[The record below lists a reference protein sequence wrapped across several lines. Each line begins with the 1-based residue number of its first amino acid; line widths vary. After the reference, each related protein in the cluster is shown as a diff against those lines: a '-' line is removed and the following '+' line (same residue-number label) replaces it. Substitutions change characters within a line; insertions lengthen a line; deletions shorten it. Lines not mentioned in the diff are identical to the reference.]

1 MKNKYLL
8 IFFAIAMNLTSVA
21 QSNFEPIVVE
31 GRTWN
36 VVKIHYAEPPESDS
50 IPGYYQDIKG
60 RWGIGWHYTYMLK
73 GDTVMGG
80 MVYKKLFLDDMFVSG
95 LREEDGRVYE
105 RYWDDVPEELIF
117 DFYLQPGDIFKDGFQ
132 DQVQMEVKQTRE
144 VDVEGKSR
152 QCMDMW
158 AYMEG
163 KEVIDGLVDY
173 WIEGIGC
180 MDGPHFPFWWEAI
193 GSSSLLLSCYDGDK
207 CIFSVE
213 DLNQITNI
221 QPNITNCS
229 SDIRQEIHD
238 LQGRRL
244 NGAPHKGIY
253 IKNGRKYEVR

>member
-1 MKNKYLL
+1 MNKYLL
-8 IFFAIAMNLTSVA
+8 LLYTIAMNLTSVA

-31 GRTWN
+31 GRIWN
-36 VVKIHYAEPPESDS
+36 VVSIHPAEPPESDS
-50 IPGYYQDIKG
+50 IPPDYYQDIKG
-60 RWGIGWHYTYMLK
+60 RWGIGFPHTYVLR
-73 GDTVMGG
+73 GDTIMSGVA
-80 MVYKKLFLDDMFVSG
+80 YKKLYLDDRFVSG

-117 DFYLQPGDIFKDGFQ
+117 DFYLQPSDIFKDGFQ
-132 DQVQMEVKQTRE
+132 DHVQMEVKQTRE

-152 QCMDMW
+152 QCLDMW

-193 GSSSLLLSCYDGDK
+193 GSSSLLLSCYDGDE
-207 CIFSVE
+207 CIFASE

-221 QPNITNCS
+221 HSAIAETPSNS
-229 SDIRQEIHD
+229 QEIYD
-238 LQGRRL
+238 LQGRKVTMLQR
-244 NGAPHKGIY
+244 NGLY
-253 IKNGRKYEVR
+253 IRDGKKYVVR

>member
-1 MKNKYLL
+1 
-8 IFFAIAMNLTSVA
+8 
-21 QSNFEPIVVE
+21 
-31 GRTWN
+31 
-36 VVKIHYAEPPESDS
+36 
-50 IPGYYQDIKG
+50 
-60 RWGIGWHYTYMLK
+60 MLK

-105 RYWDDVPEELIF
+105 RYWDDAPEELIF

-132 DQVQMEVKQTRE
+132 DQVQMEVKQKRE

-193 GSSSLLLSCYDGDK
+193 GSSSLLLSCYDGDE
-207 CIFSVE
+207 CIFASD
-213 DLNQITNI
+213 DLNQIVNI
-221 QPNITNCS
+221 QTVIKKFS
-229 SDIRQEIHD
+229 SDKLYD
-238 LQGRRL
+238 LQGRQLRH
-244 NGAPHKGIY
+244 APVKGVY
-253 IKNGRKYEVR
+253 IQDGKKRVVK

>member
-1 MKNKYLL
+1 MNKYLL
-8 IFFAIAMNLTSVA
+8 LFYTIAMNLTSVA

-31 GRTWN
+31 GRIWN
-36 VVKIHYAEPPESDS
+36 VVKIHYSEPPESDS
-50 IPGYYQDIKG
+50 IHGYYQDIRG

-132 DQVQMEVKQTRE
+132 DQVQMEVKQKRE

-193 GSSSLLLSCYDGDK
+193 GSSSLLLSCYDGDE
-207 CIFSVE
+207 CIFASD
-213 DLNQITNI
+213 DLNQIVNI
-221 QPNITNCS
+221 QTVIKKFS
-229 SDIRQEIHD
+229 SDKLYD
-238 LQGRRL
+238 LQGRQLRH
-244 NGAPHKGIY
+244 APVKGVY
-253 IKNGRKYEVR
+253 IQDGKMRVVK